1 MIKNLL
7 QRMNRS
13 AYVGRLAKTFPIF
26 AFILILQLFLSV
38 HLLGEGPVMQMG
50 TRAFLQIWA
59 VSTFRSLFWAAL
71 AWALVAWPRTKGWRR
86 FVSGSVVIFISVF
99 LSLLRA
105 ISWVSTERGILSLWS
120 PS

>member
-38 HLLGEGPVMQMG
+38 HLLGEGSVMRMG
-50 TRAFLQIWA
+50 TRAFLQIWRCPPSA
-59 VSTFRSLFWAAL
+59 RSFGLLWLGRWSLGHERKAGEDLFREAS
-71 AWALVAWPRTKGWRR
+71 
-86 FVSGSVVIFISVF
+86 
-99 LSLLRA
+99 
-105 ISWVSTERGILSLWS
+105 
-120 PS
+120 